1 MELSV
6 IEASTSIIALDI
18 YKRISMLETESKHKI
33 EFFEDLFSGGMKIDI
48 KRLWREPIILILILI
63 KDTQ

>member
-33 EFFEDLFSGGMKIDI
+33 EFFEDLFSGMKIDI
-48 KRLWREPIILILILI
+48 KGCGESRLF
-63 KDTQ
+63 